1 MAKIRVGGL
10 GRLLMIVVIVVVGLV
25 VAFVPALSLPP
36 FVGAG
41 VYGVGGRGVSVSVSV
56 SSAGYVDDPRVA
68 GYGDDPRVVGYVDL
82 YAVGYGDLDA
92 AVRYRGLDAV
102 GDRDLDAVGY
112 GAGGS
117 GREAGA
123 AAGEGPVVGDAFG
136 HPHAAREGCPAR
148 RGGRSTGS
156 LCAPV
161 PSGKAVSTAA
171 PVGTVQGGSAI
182 SAPLTGRQAVPLS
195 RSGELPVHHLVFRC

>member
-25 VAFVPALSLPP
+25 VAFVPALPLPP

-41 VYGVGGRGVSVSVSV
+41 VYGVGGRGVSVSASP
-56 SSAGYVDDPRVA
+56 AGYVDDPRV
-68 GYGDDPRVVGYVDL
+68 
-82 YAVGYGDLDA
+82 VGYGDLDA
-92 AVRYRGLDAV
+92 VGYDGLDAVRYRGLDAV
-102 GDRDLDAVGY
+102 GDRGPDALGY
-112 GAGGS
+112 GAGESGRGA
-117 GREAGA
+117 GREARRLGEA
-123 AAGEGPVVGDAFG
+123 GPAAGEGPVVGDTFG

-156 LCAPV
+156 LCAPA

-182 SAPLTGRQAVPLS
+182 SAPKTGRQAVPLS

>member
-25 VAFVPALSLPP
+25 VAFVPALSVPP

-41 VYGVGGRGVSVSVSV
+41 VYGMGGRGVSVSASP
-56 SSAGYVDDPRVA
+56 AGYVDDPRV
-68 GYGDDPRVVGYVDL
+68 
-82 YAVGYGDLDA
+82 VGYGDLH
-92 AVRYRGLDAV
+92 AVGNGDLDAV

-112 GAGGS
+112 GAGEA
-117 GREAGA
+117 GREAGREA
-123 AAGEGPVVGDAFG
+123 KRLGEAGPAAGEGPVLGDAFG

-156 LCAPV
+156 LCAPA

-171 PVGTVQGGSAI
+171 PVWTVQGGSAI